1 MQLLGTILNTR
12 FWLMVMGAFLVIFTG
27 IALISGQA
35 ASSAST
41 FWTGELTERELNIA
55 AVVEVVWFAHMLGMG
70 AIIFFIGLLS
80 ANPARARIGAIAV
93 VAMMGTQFI
102 AGGMASTF
110 GYNGFNGFNIFAA
123 LFMLIPL
130 ITLIACLSKLNA
142 K

>member
-12 FWLMVMGAFLVIFTG
+12 FWLMVMGAFLVVFTG

-35 ASSAST
+35 VSSAST

-55 AVVEVVWFAHMLGMG
+55 SVVEVVWFAHMLGMG

-93 VAMMGTQFI
+93 AP
-102 AGGMASTF
+102 
-110 GYNGFNGFNIFAA
+110 NN
-123 LFMLIPL
+123 P
-130 ITLIACLSKLNA
+130 
-142 K
+142 